1 MSGTAVADP
10 VLREATEEEVT
21 KAATEVKRIHT
32 TFELKDVDDD
42 SRTFKG
48 ISAIWEQDLG
58 DDIIHRGAFK
68 ETLVDW
74 RKSPNAMPLLNSHNH
89 FDIFSGLGQML
100 DAKEAKAGLETEW
113 EVIDGPDGDRV
124 LTRIRPSKRTGRA
137 VVGSMSI
144 GYVPLKFDFEDS
156 DTARFGVVRHLRKLM
171 LKEVSLVLFP
181 MAPGALIDMA
191 SVKSMISQKRV
202 SAEDLAGLQRLHAD
216 LEEAL
221 KLATDPTPSEAAATI
236 VDAPDIHQLDRLK
249 IQRLRLLAQ
258 RS

>member
-1 MSGTAVADP
+1 MSGTATEP
-10 VLREATEEEVT
+10 KLREATEDEIKE
-21 KAATEVKRIHT
+21 ASLEVKRIYT
-32 TFELKDVDDD
+32 TFELKEVDEDE
-42 SRTFKG
+42 RTFNG
-48 ISAIWEQDLG
+48 LAAIWDLDLG

-68 ETLVDW
+68 DTLTDW
-74 RKSPNAMPLLNSHNH
+74 RKSPTAMPLLNSHNH

-100 DAKEAKAGLETEW
+100 DAKEAKTGLESKW
-113 EVIDGPDGDRV
+113 EVIDGADGDRV

-137 VVGSMSI
+137 VVGSLSI

-156 DTARFGVVRHLRKLM
+156 DAARFGVVRHLRKLA